1 VTKDRTSSVARADS
15 DGASTMDLSGRCVGN
30 SYVLQHPIGQGATGT
45 VWRGVDRASGV
56 PVAVKLLHE
65 SLLRQPKLVT
75 RFVQERT
82 ILLMLRHRNVVR
94 VRDLFSVGETLA
106 LVMDLVDG
114 GSLRDHLRE
123 RHTVPA
129 GEAARL
135 AAQVA
140 AALAEA
146 HELGIVHRDL
156 KPDNILLHREDGVLD
171 TRLTDFGVARILNT
185 PSMTTPNA
193 VVGTPHYMAPEVAGR
208 GSAGTS
214 RNRAA
219 ASDSSMTSSAAAGR
233 SLGLIDM
240 HDVITSQM
248 PSGIPGRRAGLPS
261 MCRRIRSGIESLSY
275 GGRPL
280 TSS

>member
-1 VTKDRTSSVARADS
+1 
-15 DGASTMDLSGRCVGN
+15 MDLSGRCVGS

-45 VWRGVDRASGV
+45 VWRGVDRASGQ

-94 VRDLFSVGETLA
+94 VRDLFSVGETLG

-129 GEAARL
+129 AEAARL
-135 AAQVA
+135 AAEVA

-146 HELGIVHRDL
+146 HELGVIHRDL
-156 KPDNILLHREDGVLD
+156 KPDNILLLGGDDRPE
-171 TRLTDFGVARILNT
+171 TRLTDFGIARVLNT
-185 PSMTTPNA
+185 PGLTTPNA
-193 VVGTPHYMAPEVAGR
+193 VVGTPHYLSPEAFHG
-208 GSAGTS
+208 AATS
-214 RNRAA
+214 PAA
-219 ASDSSMTSSAAAGR
+219 DVYA
-233 SLGLIDM
+233 LGVLIYEM
-240 HDVITSQM
+240 V
-248 PSGIPGRRAGLPS
+248 
-261 MCRRIRSGIESLSY
+261 C
-275 GGRPL
+275 GRPPY
-280 TSS
+280 